1 MNKKAFTLIELLAVI
16 VILGVI
22 LMIAIPKVS
31 QYINRSKKDSFVD
44 EARLYIDA
52 VRNDLTNEDYPA
64 PANANDALIVT
75 IDRIKMEKSHKKS
88 PFGGKYLY
96 NKSYVAVINVGTGS
110 DPAYAYYFAGQDT
123 KGYAIPLTS
132 EDEIQDKKGKVVIAN
147 AKNKMEVT
155 IQSICGT
162 MDGVNA
168 IYTNLSGL
176 DKIGSNWNA
185 TVFST
190 DKCGKNDDE

>member
-96 NKSYVAVINVGTGS
+96 NKSYVVAINVGTGS
-110 DPAYAYYFAGQDT
+110 DPEYKYYFAGQDT
-123 KGYAIPLTS
+123 KGYAIPLTA
-132 EDEIQDKKGKVVIAN
+132 EQDLKRDVIVAN

>member
-1 MNKKAFTLIELLAVI
+1 MNKKGFTLIELLAVI
-16 VILGVI
+16 VILGVL

-44 EARLYIDA
+44 EAKLYIDA

-64 PANANDALIVT
+64 PVNPNDVLIVT
-75 IDRIKMEKSHKKS
+75 IDRVKMEKSHKKT

-96 NKSYVAVINVGTGS
+96 NKSYVAVININDGTN
-110 DPAYAYYFAGQDT
+110 PEYKYYFAGQDT
-123 KGYAIPLTS
+123 KGYAIPLTLES
-132 EDEIQDKKGKVVIAN
+132 ELNRDVIVAN

-168 IYTNLSGL
+168 TYTNLSGL

-185 TVFST
+185 TVYST
-190 DKCGKNDDE
+190 DKCGKTDD

>member
-52 VRNDLTNEDYPA
+52 VRNDLTSENYPA
-64 PANANDALIVT
+64 PIGTNDVLIVT
-75 IDRIKMEKSHKKS
+75 IDKVKMEKAHKKS

-96 NKSYVAVINVGTGS
+96 NKSYVAVINTTDGTN
-110 DPAYAYYFAGQDT
+110 PEYEYYFAGQDT
-123 KGYAIPLTS
+123 KGYAIPLTAEKNLS
-132 EDEIQDKKGKVVIAN
+132 RDVIVAN

-155 IQSICGT
+155 IQSICGNEE
-162 MDGVNA
+162 GLSSN
-168 IYTNLSGL
+168 YTNLSGL
-176 DKIGSNWNA
+176 DKIGSNWHA

-190 DKCGKNDDE
+190 DKCGKTDDE